1 MKKIERQ
8 KTLHE
13 IRTFSD
19 DPYSMIGDPLEWL
32 DQLFS
37 FMAILFGLGILTLVI
52 EIIIWIINKN

>member
-19 DPYSMIGDPLEWL
+19 DPDSMKGDPLEAL
-32 DQLFS
+32 SQLFD
-37 FMAILFGLGILTLVI
+37 FIAVVFGLGILTLVI
-52 EIIIWIINKN
+52 EGIIWLMH